1 MTAQEPRKEDACK
14 KLYSSLFITQGGQRE
29 KNSYTVARYST
40 TRLRYSTTRLRYSAT
55 RQAAGNRWEG
65 TRLDTEYLALMLRG
79 KLDCLRLMGKSGK
92 ELSCILKHN
101 LF

>member
-1 MTAQEPRKEDACK
+1 MLVTSCIQV
-14 KLYSSLFITQGGQRE
+14 YSSLNEDSGE

-40 TRLRYSTTRLRYSAT
+40 T

-92 ELSCILKHN
+92 KLSCTLKYN